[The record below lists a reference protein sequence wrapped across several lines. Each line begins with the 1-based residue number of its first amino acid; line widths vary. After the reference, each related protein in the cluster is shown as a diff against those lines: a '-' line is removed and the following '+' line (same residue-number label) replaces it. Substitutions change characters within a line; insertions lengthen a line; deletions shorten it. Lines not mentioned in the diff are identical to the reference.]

1 MLQLVGVGFLVL
13 IGVLALVRRTRL
25 PGTLLTY
32 TAVMVLPLLV
42 ASRVGLRPR
51 FLLPAF
57 PLMVVAAQAL
67 RSWAF
72 AAYCVLSL
80 VGLVWS
86 GYVYV
91 GHFPP

>member
-1 MLQLVGVGFLVL
+1 VLL
-13 IGVLALVRRTRL
+13 IGILAAVRRTRI
-25 PGTLLTY
+25 PGILLTY
-32 TAVMVLPLLV
+32 AAVLVLPLLV

-57 PLMVVAAQAL
+57 PLMLVAAQAL
-67 RSWAF
+67 RTWTF
-72 AAYCVLSL
+72 AIYCALSL
-80 VGLVWS
+80 AGLMWS

>member
-1 MLQLVGVGFLVL
+1 MSDYDVVL
-13 IGVLALVRRTRL
+13 KTV
-25 PGTLLTY
+25 P
-32 TAVMVLPLLV
+32 PLLV

-57 PLMVVAAQAL
+57 PLMMVAAQAL
-67 RSWAF
+67 RTWMF
-72 AAYCVLSL
+72 ALYCVLGL
-80 VGLVWS
+80 VGLMWS